1 MGQQLNT
8 IPIQYYFIGWK
19 GGIQD
24 RSGLDSEM
32 AEMAVFLDWD
42 LIICPIILPSSTR
55 HPDPS
60 MKDYVECRFRSA
72 MGEGS
77 VPLLFRAIYLEQLKF
92 CAIIYFAVAAFLER
106 TLLMPSQQLPLA
118 TDASLMPALLR

>member
-1 MGQQLNT
+1 MGQQLDT

-42 LIICPIILPSSTR
+42 SIILPDHFALFDT
-55 HPDPS
+55 PS
-60 MKDYVECRFRSA
+60 RPGA
-72 MGEGS
+72 
-77 VPLLFRAIYLEQLKF
+77 
-92 CAIIYFAVAAFLER
+92 
-106 TLLMPSQQLPLA
+106 
-118 TDASLMPALLR
+118 